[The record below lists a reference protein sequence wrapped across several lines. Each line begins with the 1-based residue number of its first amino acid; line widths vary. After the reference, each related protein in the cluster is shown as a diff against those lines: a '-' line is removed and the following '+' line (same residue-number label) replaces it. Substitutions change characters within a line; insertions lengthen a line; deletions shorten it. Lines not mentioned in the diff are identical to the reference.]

1 MLSRFGRSAACALE
15 RAAFHYRALAPLCFQ
30 NPYSHSQI
38 VQRSGALFTEQ
49 EFGVCLV
56 VAFVAGILPK
66 KPLSLE
72 EILLLG
78 LVAATTFSILDTF
91 IPSVASSARHGA
103 GLGLGANLV
112 GFPAM

>member
-1 MLSRFGRSAACALE
+1 MSGNVDVIDLVR
-15 RAAFHYRALAPLCFQ
+15 RAVKY
-30 NPYSHSQI
+30 
-38 VQRSGALFTEQ
+38 LFE
-49 EFGVCLV
+49 GLV
-56 VAFVAGILPK
+56 VAFVAGILPN

-91 IPSVASSARHGA
+91 IPSVAASARQGA

>member
-1 MLSRFGRSAACALE
+1 MSGNVDVIDLVR
-15 RAAFHYRALAPLCFQ
+15 RAVKY
-30 NPYSHSQI
+30 
-38 VQRSGALFTEQ
+38 LFE
-49 EFGVCLV
+49 GLV

-91 IPSVASSARHGA
+91 IPSVAASARQGA

>member
-1 MLSRFGRSAACALE
+1 MSGNVDIMDLVR
-15 RAAFHYRALAPLCFQ
+15 RAVKY
-30 NPYSHSQI
+30 
-38 VQRSGALFTEQ
+38 LFE
-49 EFGVCLV
+49 GLV

-66 KPLSLE
+66 KPLTLE

-91 IPSVASSARHGA
+91 IPNVGASARQGA

>member
-1 MLSRFGRSAACALE
+1 MSGNVDVMDLVR
-15 RAAFHYRALAPLCFQ
+15 RAVKY
-30 NPYSHSQI
+30 
-38 VQRSGALFTEQ
+38 LFE
-49 EFGVCLV
+49 GLV

>member
-1 MLSRFGRSAACALE
+1 MSGNVDVMDLVR
-15 RAAFHYRALAPLCFQ
+15 RAVKY
-30 NPYSHSQI
+30 
-38 VQRSGALFTEQ
+38 LFE
-49 EFGVCLV
+49 GLV

-66 KPLSLE
+66 KPLSVE

-91 IPSVASSARHGA
+91 IPNVAASARQGA

>member
-1 MLSRFGRSAACALE
+1 MSGNVDVMDLVRRAVKYLSEG
-15 RAAFHYRALAPLCFQ
+15 
-30 NPYSHSQI
+30 
-38 VQRSGALFTEQ
+38 
-49 EFGVCLV
+49 LV

>member
-1 MLSRFGRSAACALE
+1 MSGNVDVMDLVR
-15 RAAFHYRALAPLCFQ
+15 RAVKY
-30 NPYSHSQI
+30 
-38 VQRSGALFTEQ
+38 LFE
-49 EFGVCLV
+49 GLV

-91 IPSVASSARHGA
+91 IPSVAASARQGA